1 VGRGSTRINTELV
14 ADVIVAG
21 AGPAGSIAATVLAR
35 AGARVLLIERG
46 RFPRP
51 KLCGDS
57 INPGAAAILHRL
69 GLFQVLA
76 GGLPV
81 DGMLVSGEGAVRVVG
96 TYPNA
101 VRGVSLTRAVLDA
114 RLAAAAVQAGA
125 RLEESAV
132 VRGPLLNDGRVRGVE
147 VSGGRGPARQV
158 FAPVVIAADGHFSR
172 VARPLQLSRAA
183 ARPRRWAIGAYF
195 EGVHDLGEH
204 GEMHVRRD
212 HYIGV
217 APVPGG
223 LANACL
229 VSARRSLLRNR
240 AALIGHL
247 AADPVLRDRFADAR
261 MVGQP
266 TVLGPLAIDSPA
278 AGYPGLLL
286 AGDAAGFIDPMTG
299 DGLRFAFRG
308 GELAALEAL
317 RVLEYGWN
325 DSHRRLQRS
334 RRAEFGR
341 KWRFNRALR
350 AVAARPLAVRAASV
364 AARVA
369 PGAVRRVIAYAGDI

>member
-1 VGRGSTRINTELV
+1 MD
-14 ADVIVAG
+14 ADVVIAG
-21 AGPAGSIAATVLAR
+21 AGPAGAIAATVLAR
-35 AGARVLLIERG
+35 AGARVLLLERN

-57 INPGAAAILHRL
+57 INPGAVSILERL
-69 GLFQVLA
+69 GLSGVLA
-76 GGLPV
+76 DGLPV
-81 DGMLVSGEGAVRVVG
+81 GGMVVSGEGAVRVRG
-96 TYPNA
+96 PYPDA

-114 RLAAAAVQAGA
+114 RLAGAAVQAGA
-125 RLEESAV
+125 RLDEGVV
-132 VRGPLLNDGRVRGVE
+132 VRGPVVNDGCVRGVE
-147 VSGGRGPARQV
+147 VSGGSGSTRQIT
-158 FAPVVIAADGHFSR
+158 ALVVIAADGHFSR
-172 VARPLQLSRAA
+172 VARPLRLSRAA

-240 AALIGHL
+240 GALIAHL

>member
-1 VGRGSTRINTELV
+1 MGHGSTRINTELV

-35 AGARVLLIERG
+35 AGARVLLLERS

-57 INPGAAAILHRL
+57 INPGAAAILDRL
-69 GLFQVLA
+69 GLSQVLA
-76 GGLPV
+76 GSLPV

-96 TYPNA
+96 TYPDG

-125 RLEESAV
+125 RLDESVV
-132 VRGPLLNDGRVRGVE
+132 VRGPLLNDGRVNGVE
-147 VSGGRGPARQV
+147 VSGGSGSSRQIT
-158 FAPVVIAADGHFSR
+158 APVVIAADGHFSR
-172 VARPLQLSRAA
+172 VARPLQLSHAA

-195 EGVHDLGEH
+195 EGVHSLGAH

-229 VSARRSLLRNR
+229 VSARRSLVRDRR
-240 AALIGHL
+240 ALMAHL
-247 AADPVLRDRFADAR
+247 GTDPVLRDRFADAH

-266 TVLGPLAIDSPA
+266 TVLGPLAVDSQA

-317 RVLEYGWN
+317 SVLEDGWN
-325 DSHRRLQRS
+325 DAHLRLHGA

-341 KWRFNRALR
+341 KWRFNRTLR
-350 AVAARPLAVRAASV
+350 AVAARPLAVRAASA
-364 AARVA
+364 AARIA
-369 PGAVRRVIAYAGDI
+369 PGALRQVITYAGDV